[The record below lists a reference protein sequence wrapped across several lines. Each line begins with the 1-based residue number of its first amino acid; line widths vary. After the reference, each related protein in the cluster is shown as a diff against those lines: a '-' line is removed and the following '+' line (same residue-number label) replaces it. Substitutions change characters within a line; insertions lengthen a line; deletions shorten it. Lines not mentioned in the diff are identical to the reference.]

1 MVDFDQP
8 MIEVLDKWLGAN
20 STNNDTRLMLKAC
33 DIKTYVDFRS
43 MGKSSVAALERISN
57 QATIK
62 LKEVHA
68 IRVNDILS
76 YIAFIETSNEKLA
89 ENSTQW
95 DISHFRK

>member
-1 MVDFDQP
+1 M
-8 MIEVLDKWLGAN
+8 E
-20 STNNDTRLMLKAC
+20 
-33 DIKTYVDFRS
+33 
-43 MGKSSVAALERISN
+43 KSSVAPLEEISN

-89 ENSTQW
+89 DNPTQW
-95 DISHFRK
+95 AISHFRKWKRDGCPSNVTIQPGNQSTVSNATTPS